1 MAEIVSELEEQIG
14 VDSCDD
20 DATNCE
26 IGGATEGED
35 RIKAEF
41 EVEEITEDAVV
52 EEHAPAST
60 SRYGRARAVPNFARM
75 VDPLAQRAHNPEAP
89 APRAAPSNGGSDDM
103 QATATQNMIELVK
116 IIVSQAPKA
125 GATIASPAGG
135 AVSTAGT
142 GQQDKYVG
150 VRIKQNGYGAVIKK
164 NHSEINLGTFTT
176 PEEAARAYDMAAL
189 ICQGDRAK
197 VNFLDSWDI
206 VQQYDTSAI
215 REPFRDHLKES
226 QREHMV
232 SVHAT
237 HQQTAGHGVQMD
249 FTPLTYDAADTS
261 KPSSLGRLLNDFADR
276 FPYAAVR
283 DLDPAVWEVFTERNT
298 SLSSFS
304 EFGSQLLWLTVQV
317 TDAAMRDSWGL
328 HKHGFEEGCR
338 TSNQGDKCVELLK
351 KFDQHGIDWDKVGSL
366 WEIDDGDGG
375 DLVGR
380 RGGLK
385 RKRAGECDGREKIE
399 DFLQL
404 NWHILSDY
412 ERDGTKALQL
422 GIEPTLALMRSHRQ
436 ASKPVVEER
445 PKRLPPPVQA
455 VKIEAAARRPIPS
468 NIVPATK
475 AESPIARPVV
485 ERRPVREREIEKDIS
500 SAVGSSKSKG
510 MTCSFCGKVF
520 SHAPAHLQ
528 HERAHLQQQA
538 TKNPSSRIFQHMSP
552 SSSSSSK
559 SSSKTGRCGAV
570 MSLGSSDG
578 KSRAHATAHTLK
590 EIGANAQ
597 GTSKV
602 CKVLLVHDDKE
613 MKVAEDECLVEAPN
627 QDSLDRVDS
636 HLQPR
641 SHDDQGDEHIAN
653 RDDDLGEVQLDSD
666 EEEDEEDA
674 HAMNNEDTSQIKHL
688 KLEEAA
694 SSREAAGVA
703 ASNSCVSKSCVE
715 QGVPCPPCA
724 KHNKGIAAC
733 FAQGHL
739 YMTLKGQVPSSCKEC
754 KQRNKGALFCFK
766 RGHMHNL
773 QAMLGLGVPHCGHA
787 VSTAMLTEA
796 AMNDQDMADVDDYAE
811 ADCDDNVSGPVSGP
825 VSPAHD
831 ECTL

>member
-1 MAEIVSELEEQIG
+1 MYTLLFVVRHAFAFFVAALSCIRNLSTFSVRDFNVSFFSLLCDVWQTHHRSEQVAGRIALCRSIEDVWQVLLLVLKQGFDCGHPTFSLWSNQDRTDWEKRCRGCNSVEIMAEIVSELEEQIG
-14 VDSCDD
+14 VDSCDE

-164 NHSEINLGTFTT
+164 NHSEINLGTFPT

-328 HKHGFEEGCR
+328 HKHGFQEGCR

-351 KFDQHGIDWDKVGSL
+351 KFDQHGIDWDKVHFHSRL
-366 WEIDDGDGG
+366 CGG
-375 DLVGR
+375 CAAVR
-380 RGGLK
+380 R
-385 RKRAGECDGREKIE
+385 C
-399 DFLQL
+399 
-404 NWHILSDY
+404 
-412 ERDGTKALQL
+412 
-422 GIEPTLALMRSHRQ
+422 
-436 ASKPVVEER
+436 AS
-445 PKRLPPPVQA
+445 
-455 VKIEAAARRPIPS
+455 
-468 NIVPATK
+468 
-475 AESPIARPVV
+475 
-485 ERRPVREREIEKDIS
+485 
-500 SAVGSSKSKG
+500 G
-510 MTCSFCGKVF
+510 
-520 SHAPAHLQ
+520 
-528 HERAHLQQQA
+528 
-538 TKNPSSRIFQHMSP
+538 
-552 SSSSSSK
+552 
-559 SSSKTGRCGAV
+559 
-570 MSLGSSDG
+570 
-578 KSRAHATAHTLK
+578 
-590 EIGANAQ
+590 
-597 GTSKV
+597 
-602 CKVLLVHDDKE
+602 
-613 MKVAEDECLVEAPN
+613 
-627 QDSLDRVDS
+627 
-636 HLQPR
+636 
-641 SHDDQGDEHIAN
+641 
-653 RDDDLGEVQLDSD
+653 
-666 EEEDEEDA
+666 
-674 HAMNNEDTSQIKHL
+674 
-688 KLEEAA
+688 
-694 SSREAAGVA
+694 
-703 ASNSCVSKSCVE
+703 
-715 QGVPCPPCA
+715 
-724 KHNKGIAAC
+724 
-733 FAQGHL
+733 
-739 YMTLKGQVPSSCKEC
+739 
-754 KQRNKGALFCFK
+754 
-766 RGHMHNL
+766 
-773 QAMLGLGVPHCGHA
+773 
-787 VSTAMLTEA
+787 
-796 AMNDQDMADVDDYAE
+796 
-811 ADCDDNVSGPVSGP
+811 
-825 VSPAHD
+825 
-831 ECTL
+831 